1 MCPLEKTTIDHLNLQ
16 KVSLMYQA
24 NLVDDKALITTLNES
39 KCQTVFIEGKIG
51 TGKTSLVQQ
60 ILHSEKLHDFLVV
73 VYCRLDYDPCRQ
85 VRTWKDLSTI
95 LDTSESQLHEIENME
110 SDTLFIF
117 DEFDD
122 FVQNYEWETTIFAD
136 ILLRKIFTNS
146 SIVVVSRPSGLS
158 SLEEYNHLKVDHH
171 FQIKGFLNS
180 TALKF
185 QDHWIV
191 TMCEQHKIILD
202 MCEVPLINE
211 LVNKFFEQGNSD
223 DTFTDLL
230 MFVVT
235 EILKRESSETSYSDL
250 KLLNLPNGIKS
261 NFENLSKLAFE
272 SYVNDHKFS
281 SFEEINRFLSA
292 FSLNN
297 SFSMNDCKNFGLIE
311 RVLTDLSD
319 PNSCRIEFLHPVIGD
334 FLAGFYLHLQPPLDQ
349 FELIHQHTSLLL
361 CQSHYIMQFFFGL
374 TWRKNSELDLNPSKL
389 MFNTLIEFLAYCLN
403 QELQDSDH
411 GLLLTL
417 CIAETKDS
425 ELWKKLVSKLGS
437 DLKLRLSS
445 DDISRHKWTIAS
457 MVSCSQ
463 VREWNIQASNFSLC
477 DELEPYI
484 GARLNKVEVPSM
496 EESVIILS
504 PKVTIEVTSKQQRD
518 AEKFTQSVQV
528 MNKFQCQAI
537 CEILQRSFAMYTER
551 MRLKGDSSNPA
562 YVSFLSC
569 ECFQKNFEKN
579 LKFDP
584 PLPSHFLQVNSA
596 KTLKKLQEEHGVH
609 LASHGG
615 KAIELVILLKPY
627 LRRVTLTYKS
637 KVHHIIMMSEELV
650 QKTVSEGA
658 IEQACMTGTDLMEH
672 IMCTEEAPTASEM
685 VRPSLPLPPIGE
697 QNLKTTTVLPQV
709 TIAGASPA
717 PRSVL
722 EEKFKHDKL
731 QKLRESQRSQ
741 AGAMIYNASS
751 GSGSPQTFHLQFT
764 SRQQQQITT
773 VTTSQ
778 PTQGIR
784 SSIKPGAIL
793 FTSIPEQM
801 PSDHMHPLPDETNQI
816 RRGGNGQIF
825 RGTIGRMSVV
835 YKKTNYRSRE
845 FTIIIKLK
853 HKNIIKLLAFM
864 YGEENPAHRRRH
876 FCYHI
881 MPQMSGDCARMLT
894 DKRELTIKELHKKHG
909 DNIRKMG
916 VIRGNLKYLLKEIL
930 HGLQYLHSL
939 QITHRDI
946 KGSNILLKF
955 FCSCTNPLECG
966 CDSKYQ
972 VQICDFDAAIELDEN
987 ERLPPTQVGSRIS
1000 SRPSYNHYISVPVGT
1015 NGFRSPECSML
1026 AISNVT
1032 DVFYPPINTR
1042 SDIWSFGI
1050 LTLRILIGA
1059 TGPSSQREMALL
1071 LLHYY
1076 QQRYMHEGLHRRL
1089 DCFGVD
1095 RLVTDKLLSVSQF
1108 IVIAGL
1114 YICTWLNVLI
1124 FITAQ
1129 IPKLVRE
1136 VGWLKGAVRFIE
1148 CCVAVDPFSR
1158 HSADALLQHD
1168 FLY

>member
-1 MCPLEKTTIDHLNLQ
+1 MKVVPIASDRELSTPMAAELSMSSVAQKRQQMLLTCPSIFPLKKKIISPLSLQEVGTYQTT
-16 KVSLMYQA
+16 S
-24 NLVDDKALITTLNES
+24 VDDKIIIAVLTNL
-39 KCQTVFIEGKIG
+39 KYQTIIVEGKIG
-51 TGKTSLVQQ
+51 SGKTSLIQQ
-60 ILHSEKLHDFLVV
+60 MLHSERLHNFYAI
-73 VYCRLDYDPCRQ
+73 VYCQLDYDASKQ
-85 VRTWKDLSTI
+85 VQTWKDLSMM
-95 LDTSESQLHEIENME
+95 LDISESQLHEIEDTE
-110 SDTLFIF
+110 LDTLFIF
-117 DEFDD
+117 DGFDD
-122 FVQNYEWETTIFAD
+122 FVQQNEWEATIFAD
-136 ILLRKIFTNS
+136 ILFRKVFTNS
-146 SIVVVSRPSGLS
+146 SIMVVSRPSGFSGLGAS
-158 SLEEYNHLKVDHH
+158 NHLKVDHH

-180 TALKF
+180 TVLKF

-202 MCEVPLINE
+202 MCEIPLIYE

-223 DTFTDLL
+223 DTFTDLF

-250 KLLNLPNGIKS
+250 TLLNLPNGIKS

-297 SFSMNDCKNFGLIE
+297 SFSMNDCKNFGLME

-349 FELIHQHTSLLL
+349 FELIHQHASLLL

-425 ELWKKLVSKLGS
+425 ELWIKLVSKLGS

-457 MVSCSQ
+457 MVSCSR
-463 VREWNIQASNFSLC
+463 VIEWNIHASNLSLC

-504 PKVTIEVTSKQQRD
+504 PKVTISKQQRD

-528 MNKFQCQAI
+528 MNEFQCQAI
-537 CEILQRSFAMYTER
+537 REILQIAFAMYTER

-569 ECFQKNFEKN
+569 ECFQKNLEKN

-609 LASHGG
+609 LASHGD
-615 KAIELVILLKPY
+615 KAIQLVILLKPY

-658 IEQACMTGTDLMEH
+658 IERACMTGTDLMEN
-672 IMCTEEAPTASEM
+672 IMCTEEAPIASEM
-685 VRPSLPLPPIGE
+685 VRPSLPLPPISE

-722 EEKFKHDKL
+722 EEKFKHDKQ

-778 PTQGIR
+778 PTQGTR
-784 SSIKPGAIL
+784 SSIKPGAVL
-793 FTSIPEQM
+793 FTLIPEQM
-801 PSDHMHPLPDETNQI
+801 PSDHIHPLPDETNQI

-825 RGTIGRMSVV
+825 RGTIGGMSVV

-930 HGLQYLHSL
+930 HGLRYLHSL

-987 ERLPPTQVGSRIS
+987 EQLPPTQVGSRIS
-1000 SRPSYNHYISVPVGT
+1000 SWPSYNHYISVPVGT

-1032 DVFYPPINTR
+1032 DVFYPPITTR
-1042 SDIWSFGI
+1042 SDIWSLGI

-1076 QQRYMHEGLHRRL
+1076 QQRYMHKGLHRRL
-1089 DCFGVD
+1089 DCFSVD

-1124 FITAQ
+1124 FIT
-1129 IPKLVRE
+1129 V
-1136 VGWLKGAVRFIE
+1136 
-1148 CCVAVDPFSR
+1148 
-1158 HSADALLQHD
+1158 
-1168 FLY
+1168 